1 VDLGGSQPI
10 DRVDPRMFLGVAAI
24 RFDDTPCAGYAT
36 YRELRLSAPAS
47 PSREGLRA
55 GRPRTRGITT
65 KRCRHS
71 APRELG
77 GCCEGSAAGYR
88 DERGTSTRQAIEQM
102 TFTEAAAEV
111 LRMAGKPLH
120 YKEITELAIEKNLLS
135 HVGKSPEV
143 TMGARLAALLKKED
157 KSNPI
162 VRVKPGVFALREW
175 DGKKKKRSA
184 SASED
189 EQDDA
194 ENGEGTEVNALEV
207 EAQTR
212 ADAAAAADDDDD
224 EPLIVSGEDA
234 LRADLA
240 ASGAELFD
248 DEDDDDQPILSGPS
262 SSNDVARGSAGGG
275 AAAGGGAGAAGDLGP
290 DGGRRRRRRRRRRG
304 GREGGPENGEQRTST
319 ADRPGDRQGGGAR
332 DPNAQLIQP
341 HAIVSVDSDSQI
353 DTSRDPLAPAPRP
366 MVRDRQQIMAGGAPT
381 GIDIPSLPP
390 GEADDLSGRD
400 LADATVMILSGFDR
414 TQGPVQTRS
423 VVDALLRRGRLG
435 AETRDTVVASAQ
447 LTAALRADNM
457 RRLAN
462 GQRPRFRFGMSNQGS
477 RIALTDWSLSSDLVR
492 LELDAIAAIERYRE
506 AARRSMLRKLQE
518 LPGHALIELVLL
530 GLERVGMT
538 NIKTVRRAGAPGGE
552 AHFSAVHRT
561 GTDEI
566 RTAVVV
572 RKDGR
577 EIGRERVSDLRGAL
591 HHYGPASAGWL
602 LTTGQVLSGAR
613 EESGAPAAPI
623 ALFDGIAVCKL
634 LEDNDVGVVRT
645 RLTTAIPD
653 LELFETLRG

>member
-1 VDLGGSQPI
+1 
-10 DRVDPRMFLGVAAI
+10 
-24 RFDDTPCAGYAT
+24 
-36 YRELRLSAPAS
+36 
-47 PSREGLRA
+47 
-55 GRPRTRGITT
+55 
-65 KRCRHS
+65 
-71 APRELG
+71 
-77 GCCEGSAAGYR
+77 
-88 DERGTSTRQAIEQM
+88 M

-157 KSNPI
+157 KANPI
-162 VRVKPGVFALREW
+162 VRVKPGVFALRDW
-175 DGKKKKRSA
+175 DGKKKKRGA
-184 SASED
+184 AGAEAAD
-189 EQDDA
+189 EQESDDA
-194 ENGEGTEVNALEV
+194 GEGNDINALEV
-207 EAQTR
+207 EAAGAR
-212 ADAAAAADDDDD
+212 ARGESNASADDDDD

-234 LRADLA
+234 LRNELA
-240 ASGAELFD
+240 ASGAEMFD
-248 DEDDDDQPILSGPS
+248 DEDDDDQPILAGPS
-262 SSNDVARGSAGGG
+262 SSGSNDAARPVG
-275 AAAGGGAGAAGDLGP
+275 AAAGAGDAAGA

-304 GREGGPENGEQRTST
+304 GREGEPGEARTSSPRDVG
-319 ADRPGDRQGGGAR
+319 AAVSNGDRNGDR
-332 DPNAQLIQP
+332 IQP
-341 HAIVSVDSDSQI
+341 NAIVSVESDSSI

-381 GIDIPSLPP
+381 GIDVPQLPP
-390 GEADDLSGRD
+390 GEGEDLSGRE
-400 LADATVMILSGFDR
+400 LSDATVMILSGFDR
-414 TQGPVQTRS
+414 TQGPVQVRS

-435 AETRDTVVASAQ
+435 TESRDTMLATAQ
-447 LTAALRADNM
+447 LMASLRADNL
-457 RRLAN
+457 RRQAA
-462 GQRPRFRFGMSNQGS
+462 GQRPRFRFGQGP
-477 RIALTDWSLSSDLVR
+477 RVALTDWSLSSDLVR
-492 LELDAIAAIERYRE
+492 LEIDAIAAIERYRE
-506 AARRSMLRKLQE
+506 AARRSMLRKMQE
-518 LPGHALIELVLL
+518 LPGHALIELILL

-538 NIKTVRRAGAPGGE
+538 NIRGVRRAGAAGGE
-552 AHFSAVHRT
+552 AHFSATHRN
-561 GTDEI
+561 GSDEI

-623 ALFDGIAVCKL
+623 ALFDGIALCKL